1 MICARCGYDDK
12 KPLGRAV
19 HASKE
24 GEDVEVDLNEN
35 GMRAILCSKGHL
47 RKTGDVLIK

>member
-1 MICARCGYDDK
+1 MICKLCGYDDK

-35 GMRAILCSKGHL
+35 GMKAVFCPEGHL
-47 RKTGDVLIK
+47 IRTGSD